1 MRMGDRLNS
10 HKLQVQCVGAMSAIS
25 SILINCCPRWGQEE
39 RLATSSILTRYDEFN
54 SQFLSGA
61 LTSSILTSCSYEFK
75 SPISYGYKVNFH
87 EP

>member
-1 MRMGDRLNS
+1 MLTNWLPAMGT
-10 HKLQVQCVGAMSAIS
+10 K
-25 SILINCCPRWGQEE
+25 E

-61 LTSSILTSCSYEFK
+61 LTSCSYEVK
-75 SPISYGYKVNFH
+75 SPISYGYEFNFH